1 LLTLKKESNMKRSF
15 MHVPIK
21 TQAVIFDMDGV
32 LTDSEWFIAEAGRL
46 MFLETHKT
54 AVTHEDFLPFVGLG
68 ENRFLGGVA
77 EKHGVAG
84 FDIERDK
91 KRTYAI
97 YLDIVRG
104 KLNPLPGAVEF
115 VRQARDLG
123 LKTALATSTDYIKML
138 ASLSEIGL
146 VDRQDADFEII
157 AFKDGLSAAAGTGD
171 ASPGSEGGHKTF
183 TGSGLFDGY
192 VNGLDVERRKPF
204 PDIFLEAAR
213 RIAVPPEACWVVE
226 DSVGGVTAAK
236 AAGMRCLALLTTF
249 PEADI
254 RNAGADII
262 VRDLSCI
269 AAEALL

>member
-1 LLTLKKESNMKRSF
+1 ML
-15 MHVPIK
+15 
-21 TQAVIFDMDGV
+21 
-32 LTDSEWFIAEAGRL
+32 
-46 MFLETHKT
+46 LETYKA
-54 AVTHEDFLPFVGLG
+54 AVTHDDFLPFVGLG

-77 EKHGVAG
+77 EKYGVSG

-115 VRQARDLG
+115 VRHTRDMG

-138 ASLSEIGL
+138 ISLSEIGL
-146 VDRQDADFEII
+146 VDRQDADLEIA
-157 AFKDGLSAAAGTGD
+157 AFKDSLNAAGAGNT
-171 ASPGSEGGHKTF
+171 SPGSEGASPVPGDGKTF
-183 TGSGLFDGY
+183 TGAGLFDGY
-192 VNGLDVERRKPF
+192 VNGLDVDRRKPF
-204 PDIFLEAAR
+204 PDIFLEAAV

-269 AAEALL
+269 AVETLL

>member
-1 LLTLKKESNMKRSF
+1 M
-15 MHVPIK
+15 K

-46 MFLETHKT
+46 MFLESHKT
-54 AVTHEDFLPFVGLG
+54 TVTHEDFLPFVGLG

-77 EKHGVAG
+77 EKYGVSG

-115 VRQARDLG
+115 VRHARDLG
-123 LKTALATSTDYIKML
+123 LRTALATSTDYIKRL
-138 ASLSEIGL
+138 ISLSEIGL
-146 VDRQDADFEII
+146 VDRQDADLEIT
-157 AFKDGLSAAAGTGD
+157 AFKDGLSAAETSD
-171 ASPGSEGGHKTF
+171 ASSNSEINRKTF

-213 RIAVPPEACWVVE
+213 RVAVPPEACWVVE
-226 DSVGGVTAAK
+226 DSVGGVSAAK
-236 AAGMRCLALLTTF
+236 AAGMRCLGLLTTF

-269 AAEALL
+269 TAEALL